1 MIEGSNEAQNAVQ
14 SLANAAHTMPLRH
27 FSTFCPRR
35 CNGEGARHK
44 VLQPFAVCA
53 PWPGATLGLQLP
65 FRTLRGERYP
75 EGEFYYGIAVCDS
88 DGPRGP

>member
-1 MIEGSNEAQNAVQ
+1 MIEGSNEAQNVVQ

-44 VLQPFAVCA
+44 VCSRLLCA
-53 PWPGATLGLQLP
+53 LPGLVPLLDYN
-65 FRTLRGERYP
+65 FRCVP
-75 EGEFYYGIAVCDS
+75 
-88 DGPRGP
+88 